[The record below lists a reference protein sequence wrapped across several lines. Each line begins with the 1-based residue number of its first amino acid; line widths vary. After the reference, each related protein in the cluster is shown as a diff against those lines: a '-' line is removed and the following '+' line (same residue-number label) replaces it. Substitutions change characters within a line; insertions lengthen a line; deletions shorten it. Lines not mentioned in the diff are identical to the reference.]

1 VILLLVANNA
11 HRPSCNDFHHC
22 KGAAVEQTSSSR
34 SMSSS
39 ALGTMEIT
47 TTSAAID
54 IAHALPVVVIG
65 TVRKFRRVGGKGK

>member
-1 VILLLVANNA
+1 
-11 HRPSCNDFHHC
+11 
-22 KGAAVEQTSSSR
+22 
-34 SMSSS
+34 
-39 ALGTMEIT
+39 MEII